1 MQIVKSSKKNC
12 HAFRQNPDLES
23 LWTADIITDALN
35 ILYEGMSEENNS
47 TRALSFC
54 IVIKNVRRIL
64 CSQNSYFL
72 RENFS
77 LFLTILFRCLYHM

>member
-1 MQIVKSSKKNC
+1 MPAWNIDVKLSMMMMMM
-12 HAFRQNPDLES
+12 
-23 LWTADIITDALN
+23 TDALN

-77 LFLTILFRCLYHM
+77 LFLYYTIPMSVPHVNIELS